1 MIALARIL
9 IPGVLVGVAISLIA
23 NIVIGGIFY
32 NLFNDTAKGA
42 LAGTVA
48 ASVVGAILGVIAIST
63 ANRKGSAVVL
73 RAAAAGALIGMA
85 GGFFGS
91 IDPEALDGFIES
103 SILLGIAIGVM
114 FGAAG
119 LRGTGMRFA
128 SAWVDEDEELGT
140 FGKALDG
147 SFAGMLIGISC
158 ALPVVMFYGG
168 ILVQMRFRPR
178 VDFVRLVSTDGL
190 LLGAILGIT
199 AGILIG
205 LVLSR
210 KRVDGLLNG
219 ALVGA
224 MVGVALALP
233 GIMITTFTILEDF
246 SRSFVPFARILL
258 AIIGGAVLGAAMPD
272 ARFASRYSSML
283 IGAGVGVVLA
293 LPSIIYAG
301 LLAIYVGNPP
311 DSSFW
316 DNFIAWNR
324 GNSLLLVTSVVAGA
338 VVCFVTAQI
347 VIRNFG
353 TSFNYCI
360 IPVSMIV
367 AAISMQSN
375 SLLYM
380 LNIYSFRQGIV
391 LPSILFNEHII
402 SALLR
407 LIISVSFGTLIGL
420 AVSAVWKLAVGRSNP
435 DKILS
440 G

>member
-1 MIALARIL
+1 MARVL
-9 IPGVLVGVAISLIA
+9 IPGVLAGVAISLIA

-32 NLFNDTAKGA
+32 NLFNNTAVGT
-42 LAGTVA
+42 LAGTLT

-63 ANRKGSAVVL
+63 ANRKGTAVVL
-73 RAAAAGALIGMA
+73 RAAAAGALISMA

-91 IDPEALDGFIES
+91 INPEALDGFIEN

-147 SFAGMLIGISC
+147 SFAGMLVGISC

-219 ALVGA
+219 ALVGTVVGIIMA
-224 MVGVALALP
+224 LPAITVLTFTELGGIWGDLSRFGTVAIVILGGVAIGATMPGASFAGRYHGALIGIAIGIANALP
-233 GIMITTFTILEDF
+233 YMLL
-246 SRSFVPFARILL
+246 RSLISSYS
-258 AIIGGAVLGAAMPD
+258 IGGEQGLSVKHSFRALWESGAYGSLIISIIVGAAIGLITDGLM
-272 ARFASRYSSML
+272 RRSVGASIGNSAVCVAAIATALGMQGGDFLFFLNIFLYRSGIEL
-283 IGAGVGVVLA
+283 PHILFKDQFVITLLLKLVIGVAIGALVGVVVVRLA
-293 LPSIIYAG
+293 A
-301 LLAIYVGNPP
+301 
-311 DSSFW
+311 
-316 DNFIAWNR
+316 
-324 GNSLLLVTSVVAGA
+324 
-338 VVCFVTAQI
+338 
-347 VIRNFG
+347 
-353 TSFNYCI
+353 
-360 IPVSMIV
+360 
-367 AAISMQSN
+367 
-375 SLLYM
+375 
-380 LNIYSFRQGIV
+380 RQ
-391 LPSILFNEHII
+391 P
-402 SALLR
+402 R
-407 LIISVSFGTLIGL
+407 
-420 AVSAVWKLAVGRSNP
+420 P
-435 DKILS
+435 
-440 G
+440 